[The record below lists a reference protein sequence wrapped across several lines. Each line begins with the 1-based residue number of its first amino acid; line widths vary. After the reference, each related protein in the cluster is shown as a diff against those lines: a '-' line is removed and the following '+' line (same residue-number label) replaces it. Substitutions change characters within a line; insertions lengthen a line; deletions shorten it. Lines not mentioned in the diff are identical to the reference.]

1 MMRFFG
7 VTISL
12 AVLMGLIWYC
22 FADTS
27 AAAAYG
33 KIETPFYA
41 AHTQPSTQPQPTE
54 QTDCQLPYAN
64 IYARRL
70 ICFDGPFYE
79 DVNAEELVGVAALE
93 LENTG
98 NKIVEYVE
106 AIVEQEHRQL
116 RFEATY
122 IPPGG
127 KVLVLEKDAQRY
139 DMERILAFY
148 CPKIVTAAASDQ
160 DMVQVQPD
168 GACNMVV
175 TNKSRQA
182 LDCVRVFYKQYYEKD
197 EQFIGGV
204 TYSLVL
210 TDLQPGES
218 RRLSPYHF
226 ATEYSRIVAV
236 TAEP

>member
-1 MMRFFG
+1 MIRFFG

-22 FADTS
+22 FGDTS
-27 AAAAYG
+27 ATAAYT
-33 KIETPFYA
+33 KPQPQLRPVQTAPATQPVEETP
-41 AHTQPSTQPQPTE
+41 
-54 QTDCQLPYAN
+54 CQLPYAN

-79 DVNAEELVGVAALE
+79 DESAGEMIGVAALE

-98 NKIVEYVE
+98 DKMVEYVE

-127 KVLVLEKDAQRY
+127 KVLVLEKDAQLY
-139 DMERILAFY
+139 DMERVLNFK
-148 CPKIVTAAASDQ
+148 CPKIVTATVNEQSL
-160 DMVQVQPD
+160 VQVQPD
-168 GACNMVV
+168 GACNMTVA
-175 TNKSRQA
+175 NLSAQPIR
-182 LDCVRVFYKQYYEKD
+182 CVRVFYKQYYEKD
-197 EQFIGGV
+197 GQFIGGV

-226 ATEYSRIVAV
+226 ASEYSRIVWVV
-236 TAEP
+236 TEP